1 LDLHDKN
8 ARLINWMV
16 LAANFDKKKSKKLM
30 YTVSYH
36 F

>member
-16 LAANFDKKKSKKLM
+16 LAANFDKKKI
-30 YTVSYH
+30 
-36 F
+36 